1 MNNLRKRIFLQHN
14 REDIERK
21 ENKINLLNS
30 IFELSF
36 KILPFVLGFFI
47 FLDINLFIN
56 TFNFKLGLINLIFS
70 NLNFSNINLLFIL
83 TIIPF
88 LLSIIVILPIFVITY
103 LKNIIRRTKPFLR
116 FFFRNKICA
125 FILYGLFLF
134 FIFFIFSYFIKYA
147 FDKYNDLFLIFILI
161 IILSSIYTLTMKIF
175 HINKYYSE
183 IIGFSILITIIL
195 SMYSYNDIFFMI
207 SVFTFILVMFFNMID
222 IKKTKK
228 NESKNQKNLI
238 LKVIIV
244 FLLMLL
250 ILYIYFNNINSDS
263 WKKLEEEKVGINY
276 LTFNLI
282 FNKGLLLKNNSTIN
296 VDFEKKYYEKES
308 AILSFKDTNNFEI
321 DNNYLYLQLTNNIKL
336 FVKNLKTEN
345 KIAFLLIEEK
355 ITHEAISKYSLI
367 DISIINK
374 KLN

>member
-1 MNNLRKRIFLQHN
+1 MQHN

-47 FLDINLFIN
+47 LLDINLFIN

-88 LLSIIVILPIFVITY
+88 LLSIIVILPIVVITY

-116 FFFRNKICA
+116 FFLRNKICA

-147 FDKYNDLFLIFILI
+147 FIKYNDLFLIFILI
-161 IILSSIYTLTMKIF
+161 IILSSIYTLSMKIF
-175 HINKYYSE
+175 HTNKYYSE

-195 SMYSYNDIFFMI
+195 SMYNYNDIFFMI
-207 SVFTFILVMFFNMID
+207 SIFTFVLVMFFNLID
-222 IKKTKK
+222 IKKIKK
-228 NESKNQKNLI
+228 NESKNQKDLI
-238 LKVIIV
+238 LKVITV
-244 FLLMLL
+244 FLLILL

-308 AILSFKDTNNFEI
+308 GILSFKDDNNFEI

-336 FVKNLKTEN
+336 FVKNLRIEN
-345 KIAFLLIEEK
+345 KIVFLLVEEK
-355 ITHEAISKYSLI
+355 ITHDATSKYSLI
-367 DISIINK
+367 DMSIINK
-374 KLN
+374 N